1 MSLKPKPGLVEI
13 FAEGIGLIP
22 KLNFDDE
29 KIDPINDP
37 GDLSNYPHLR
47 NGMTG

>member
-1 MSLKPKPGLVEI
+1 MSLKPKLGLIEK

-29 KIDPINDP
+29 KIDPIKIP
-37 GDLSNYPHLR
+37 GI
-47 NGMTG
+47 